1 MADDSECLRSMSM
14 AHFIAE
20 NYLSFVYHKVEM
32 YIYQVDQTLFMHF
45 ANV

>member
-20 NYLSFVYHKVEM
+20 NYLSFEPHCEKTGLLPVRK
-32 YIYQVDQTLFMHF
+32 QRRRS
-45 ANV
+45 ASR